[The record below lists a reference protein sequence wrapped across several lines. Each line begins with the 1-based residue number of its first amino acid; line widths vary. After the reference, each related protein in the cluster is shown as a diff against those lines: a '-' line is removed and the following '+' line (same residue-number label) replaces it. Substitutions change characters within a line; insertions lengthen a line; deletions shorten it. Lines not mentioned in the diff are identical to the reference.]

1 MVFAL
6 VIVPIPNRT
15 IICECREY
23 LCRMQNFGYFLLLI
37 PMRQYIAVYTNISSL
52 DTYSSGPDYF
62 QVGMH
67 GFYTT
72 LVKSVQYF

>member
-37 PMRQYIAVYTNISSL
+37 PKR
-52 DTYSSGPDYF
+52 
-62 QVGMH
+62 H
-67 GFYTT
+67 
-72 LVKSVQYF
+72 